1 MLNNITSFKKEGSH
15 PFTKALKPSIFDN
28 PSMSLLVALKT
39 TPVLDLA
46 YIAFPRLSPI
56 KVPSTIFPNPSATLT
71 SYSTNLSIGHELVL
85 RISKKAEA

>member
-28 PSMSLLVALKT
+28 PSMSLLDALKT
-39 TPVLDLA
+39 TPVLDFA

-56 KVPSTIFPNPSATLT
+56 KVPSTIFPNPSAT
-71 SYSTNLSIGHELVL
+71 
-85 RISKKAEA
+85 